1 MESALSGIKVV
12 ELGIAIQGPAAGMY
26 LAEHGAEVIK
36 IETPVGEENRHHFG
50 YGKALPKAVPAP
62 QFVANNRGKR
72 LMTLDAKGEHGRE
85 VMRRLIAQADVFL
98 TNYRENALNR
108 LGLGYEELH
117 RLNPRLIYAIASG
130 FGSRGPVADRA
141 MLDPMAQARG
151 GLASVTGSPDR
162 PPSLAGAALADT
174 TGAAQLIVGILTA
187 LVARERLGVG
197 QRVGTSSY
205 GAQLWHQ
212 AFELTYTSM
221 TGYVPQSTDGI
232 HPLAPGGSSGLFRTA
247 DGAAVAFL
255 DTLSPA
261 VWAEFCEV
269 AGKPELARETR
280 WDSAYK
286 RLAEDVPDEL
296 RSQVAEMFASRTAAQ
311 WEAFFSDPYLM
322 FQRVFDYAD
331 VSERSTGA
339 RERVCRRDRA
349 ARNGKNPGGRKHDRA
364 QRDSSRSEAPAV
376 RTRQAH
382 RSDPARV
389 RLQPGRGE
397 RHSQRDGGSQEP
409 RVPVRR
415 PPVRVRR
422 LALSRSG
429 AWNERARYEGPPATA
444 LRQRRLLRLVDRSRH
459 LRDRFPRRGGH
470 GQRPRR
476 PGQADRR
483 EPGGGPGGTRR
494 RGHGEAHGQR
504 AAESVGRR
512 TAREA
517 FHSRDHARGRGRHG
531 ARPGDG
537 GIRAIALVDLPG
549 PGRPRRRRQHRGP
562 VSAVHRPG
570 LQLVRPTARAG
581 TRTRHARADPLG
593 RRDPRGAR
601 PCSSTTLAGAPACC
615 SRPR

>member
-50 YGKALPKAVPAP
+50 YGKSLPKAVPAP

-72 LMTLDAKGEHGRE
+72 LMTLDAKGERGRE
-85 VMRRLIAQADVFL
+85 VMRRLIAKADVFL

-197 QRVGTSSY
+197 QRVSTSSY

-232 HPLAPGGSSGLFRTA
+232 HPLAPGGSSGVFRTA
-247 DGAAVAFL
+247 DGGAVAFL
-255 DTLSPA
+255 DTLSPE

-286 RLAEDVPDEL
+286 RLAEDDPAEL

-331 VSERSTGA
+331 VLNDPQAIE
-339 RERVCRRDRA
+339 
-349 ARNGKNPGGRKHDRA
+349 NGYVGEIELPEMG
-364 QRDSSRSEAPAV
+364 
-376 RTRQAH
+376 RTRVIGNTIELSETPAEVKPLACELGAH
-382 RSDPARV
+382 TEAILLEYGYSPAEVSDILKETEEAK
-389 RLQPGRGE
+389 
-397 RHSQRDGGSQEP
+397 
-409 RVPVRR
+409 
-415 PPVRVRR
+415 
-422 LALSRSG
+422 SREFQSG
-429 AWNERARYEGPPATA
+429 
-444 LRQRRLLRLVDRSRH
+444 
-459 LRDRFPRRGGH
+459 
-470 GQRPRR
+470 
-476 PGQADRR
+476 
-483 EPGGGPGGTRR
+483 
-494 RGHGEAHGQR
+494 
-504 AAESVGRR
+504 
-512 TAREA
+512 
-517 FHSRDHARGRGRHG
+517 
-531 ARPGDG
+531 
-537 GIRAIALVDLPG
+537 
-549 PGRPRRRRQHRGP
+549 
-562 VSAVHRPG
+562 G
-570 LQLVRPTARAG
+570 LQFG
-581 TRTRHARADPLG
+581 SD
-593 RRDPRGAR
+593 D
-601 PCSSTTLAGAPACC
+601 
-615 SRPR
+615 